1 MKSSVRNK
9 KMVRNDEDIIF
20 EYFRLIKN
28 KDIEQL
34 MDLFAEDAII
44 YEPFSKLTKGLK
56 GKSAIESFLRIAIMA
71 NDTLQHNIIIEKEN
85 QNNNEK
91 SYNSTSIVALV
102 TFERGDTMKAR
113 FVFELGKN
121 NNHVFDSKQKKIKAL
136 HIQFF

>member
-1 MKSSVRNK
+1 MNNIKKRNK
-9 KMVRNDEDIIF
+9 KILINKDVVF

-71 NDTLQHNIIIEKEN
+71 NDTLRHNIIIEKEN

-91 SYNSTSIVALV
+91 SYNSTSIAALV

-121 NNHVFDSKQKKIKAL
+121 NNHIFDSKQKKIKAL
-136 HIQFF
+136 RIQFF